1 MNIKT
6 NFHFAKG
13 IKEAITMLKTIA
25 IFLFI
30 YAIIGGFKE
39 HRIEKKERKKCIN
52 EIYSEITKNNEY
64 YKQYLKCKQILT
76 DGYISNMN
84 LQKESVQLF
93 NSTKDL
99 FKDFK
104 ETNLYLAR
112 NLNKMSSIDL
122 RREKQNLRN
131 TNADIEDTIDAFFRI
146 IHSNWTSRIVFPACE
161 DSNGFGN
168 WSFDYFNDKLFRCDF
183 RGDFGEY
190 RHEYENFGRKY
201 GGKTYKESNR
211 KTTESKTQNRKTK
224 TQTDWRQD
232 MRNGIYFTC
241 CYTKEDII
249 KRYKTLA
256 KLLHPDAPKGDTEKF
271 INLKKQYEEKM
282 RLFS

>member
-1 MNIKT
+1 
-6 NFHFAKG
+6 
-13 IKEAITMLKTIA
+13 MLKAII
-25 IFLFI
+25 IFLII
-30 YAIIGGFKE
+30 YAIFGAFKE

-64 YKQYLKCKQILT
+64 YKQYLKCKQILR

-122 RREKQNLRN
+122 GREKQNLRN

-146 IHSNWTSRIVFPACE
+146 IHSNWTSRTVFPACK
-161 DSNGFGN
+161 DSNGFGE

-190 RHEYENFGRKY
+190 KHEYENFGRKY
-201 GGKTYKESNR
+201 GGKTYNSQKSA
-211 KTTESKTQNRKTK
+211 KSQSKTKYKKGYSTSEWQ
-224 TQTDWRQD
+224 QD
-232 MRNGIYFTC
+232 MKNGIYFNH

-249 KRYKTLA
+249 KRYKSFA
-256 KLLHPDAPKGDTEKF
+256 KRFHPDAPEGDTEKF